1 MSKAFFEVFPT
12 LKLDTGLQD
21 LFEGV
26 AVEKVTSTKRKDFL
40 RVYIASDHLIHK
52 EDVFRV
58 EREIGKQFFPNMP
71 IVVKF
76 YEQFTLSSQYD
87 PEKLM
92 DAYRESILLEL
103 KETEHLSYLFIAH
116 DISVVRYISDR
127 IGVMYLGYLFEES
140 DTAGLFRSPLHPY
153 TKALLAAVP
162 TIDFD
167 KGKKKRELIIGEL
180 PSPLFPP
187 SGCVFHTRCPY
198 AKDICKE
205 QCPDMKEV
213 EKGHRVMCHLYDEKE
228 KTK

>member
-103 KETEHLSYLFIAH
+103 KETSPVEYSLFKRADIAFSQ
-116 DISVVRYISDR
+116 DKLLLTLEDTVFGREKAESLQGFWKKYITSVVR
-127 IGVMYLGYLFEES
+127 F
-140 DTAGLFRSPLHPY
+140 PY
-153 TKALLAAVP
+153 
-162 TIDFD
+162 
-167 KGKKKRELIIGEL
+167 R
-180 PSPLFPP
+180 
-187 SGCVFHTRCPY
+187 
-198 AKDICKE
+198 
-205 QCPDMKEV
+205 
-213 EKGHRVMCHLYDEKE
+213 
-228 KTK
+228 